1 MTNFINK
8 NKKYFKNNLFTLVN
22 IAYDDLGGHV
32 RINEPNKVEN
42 DDVNFW
48 SASDINNDPYA
59 DIVIFGKKTKY
70 GIKISGF
77 GHNSVSDSKK
87 ELFRHLTKLLNT
99 KGYFIE
105 ASDKPAQILLN
116 RDIPIIHDIN
126 IIKEIFGNI
135 ANDAKY
141 IDNDN
146 IWYIRTVNHSGD
158 KSKEIL
164 FGKPII

>member
-1 MTNFINK
+1 MPYEIIKDTN
-8 NKKYFKNNLFTLVN
+8 
-22 IAYDDLGGHV
+22 
-32 RINEPNKVEN
+32 
-42 DDVNFW
+42 
-48 SASDINNDPYA
+48 
-59 DIVIFGKKTKY
+59 
-70 GIKISGF
+70 
-77 GHNSVSDSKK
+77 
-87 ELFRHLTKLLNT
+87 
-99 KGYFIE
+99 GYFVE
-105 ASDKPAQILLN
+105 ASDKPAQIFLN

-146 IWYIRTVNHSGD
+146 IWYIRTVNHRGD